1 MLPVYGLQVSQPG
14 AVFLSGSFGDDRV
27 RAVARGLRSAVLREK
42 RAGQEPEGCRAM
54 RDFAAVD
61 LSLFGCFETQEAL
74 SAFPV
79 ETAAQTAERVL
90 LERKSADAL
99 AGACDVSGA
108 EELRLLLNEMT
119 REMRAQFLAFRA
131 LRTAAER
138 TTGEGGGE
146 GTDDAAQKLARADL
160 KAATDAMSLI
170 VRTLEKVDSL
180 QRQLARDR
188 AAEAE
193 RQADEGGY
201 EEAMRTV
208 EALIEARASERAQAR
223 FMEWQRNGRA
233 DGGEPDGA
241 AWAVPGGADSG

>member
-1 MLPVYGLQVSQPG
+1 MQ
-14 AVFLSGSFGDDRV
+14 
-27 RAVARGLRSAVLREK
+27 
-42 RAGQEPEGCRAM
+42 
-54 RDFAAVD
+54 DFAAVD
-61 LSLFGCFETQEAL
+61 LSLFGCFEAQEAL

-79 ETAAQTAERVL
+79 ETAAQQAERVL

-138 TTGEGGGE
+138 TTAGE

-233 DGGEPDGA
+233 DGGLPDGA

>member
-1 MLPVYGLQVSQPG
+1 MQ
-14 AVFLSGSFGDDRV
+14 
-27 RAVARGLRSAVLREK
+27 
-42 RAGQEPEGCRAM
+42 
-54 RDFAAVD
+54 DFAMVD
-61 LSLFGCFETQEAL
+61 LSLFGCFDADAG
-74 SAFPV
+74 SAPLAI
-79 ETAAQTAERVL
+79 ETAAQTAERVQ
-90 LERKSADAL
+90 LEKKSADAL
-99 AGACDVSGA
+99 AAACDASGA

-131 LRTAAER
+131 LRTAAEQ
-138 TTGEGGGE
+138 TTGACGTEGA
-146 GTDDAAQKLARADL
+146 DDAAQKLARADL

-208 EALIEARASERAQAR
+208 EALIEARAGERAQAL
-223 FMEWQRNGRA
+223 FLEWQRARSA
-233 DGGEPDGA
+233 DGGEPGGA
-241 AWAVPGGADSG
+241 AWALPGGADSG